1 MRCRVRVKY
10 PKLSQTPGFLLWQ
23 ISIEWQ
29 RLQREALAN
38 LDLTHV
44 QFVLLATIHS
54 IESKN
59 EMLSQVKL
67 SSIANV
73 DAMMTSHVL
82 RSLEKRNV
90 VKREKNPSDT
100 RAMILSTTQEGRDL
114 LTKALKVV
122 EEVDSKYLGRAGE
135 DTQDL
140 VNKLKK
146 LTQASI

>member
-1 MRCRVRVKY
+1 MRVKY

-82 RSLEKRNV
+82 RSLEK
-90 VKREKNPSDT
+90 S
-100 RAMILSTTQEGRDL
+100 
-114 LTKALKVV
+114 LKFLWIAN
-122 EEVDSKYLGRAGE
+122 Y
-135 DTQDL
+135 
-140 VNKLKK
+140 
-146 LTQASI
+146 

>member
-1 MRCRVRVKY
+1 MRDKY
-10 PKLSQTPGFLLWQ
+10 PKLSQTPGFLLWK

-82 RSLEKRNV
+82 RSLEKRNL

-122 EEVDSKYLGRAGE
+122 EDVDSKYLGRAGE
-135 DTQDL
+135 DTADL

-146 LTQASI
+146 LTQSTV

>member
-1 MRCRVRVKY
+1 
-10 PKLSQTPGFLLWQ
+10 
-23 ISIEWQ
+23 
-29 RLQREALAN
+29 
-38 LDLTHV
+38 
-44 QFVLLATIHS
+44 
-54 IESKN
+54 
-59 EMLSQVKL
+59 MLSQVKL

-82 RSLEKRNV
+82 RSLEKRNL

-146 LTQASI
+146 LTQTAV